1 MRFVGLLFSC
11 FLIVLAV
18 PRLGAALSL
27 VAGDPA
33 LSLLRRGADVTE
45 DGLTRALQSRRK
57 ALGWLDLPRADV
69 DLGFL
74 SLYLASHADAEE
86 GRQMAGTAAAW
97 IEKGLAKAPANAEG
111 WQLLSAAYLQNGR
124 PEEAVVALRQSFA
137 ADPFNPF
144 VGQMRLASS
153 LTLWDKLDRA
163 TKTQATLEILG
174 IASVYP
180 QSLVQVATQLDELDR
195 VLDIIGADPI
205 LALRVEGV
213 LRAALAQ
220 RGFGL

>member
-1 MRFVGLLFSC
+1 MRLIGLLLSC

-33 LSLLRRGADVTE
+33 LSLLRRGEDVTE
-45 DGLTRALQSRRK
+45 DGLTRALQSRRT
-57 ALGWLDLPRADV
+57 ALGWLDLPRAET

-74 SLYLASHADAEE
+74 SLYLGSRAGAEE
-86 GRQMAGTAAAW
+86 RRRTAGTAARW
-97 IEKGLAKAPANAEG
+97 LEKGLAEAPANAEA
-111 WQLLSAAYLQNGR
+111 WQLLSAAYLEGDR
-124 PEEAVVALRQSFA
+124 PDDAVAALRQSFA

-144 VGQMRLASS
+144 VGQMRLTSS
-153 LTLWDKLDRA
+153 LALWDKLDRA

-180 QSLVQVATQLDELDR
+180 QSLVQVATQLDELER
-195 VLDIIGADPI
+195 VLDIVGADPI

>member
-1 MRFVGLLFSC
+1 MRFVGLVLACCLLF
-11 FLIVLAV
+11 LAV

-33 LSLLRRGADVTE
+33 LSLLRRGEDITE
-45 DGLTRALQSRRK
+45 DGLTRALQSRRA
-57 ALGWLDLPRADV
+57 ALDWLDLPRADV

-74 SLYLASHADAEE
+74 SLYLGNQAGGEE
-86 GRQMAGTAAAW
+86 NRGMAATAATW
-97 IEKGLAKAPANAEG
+97 LEKGLAQAPANAEA
-111 WQLLSAAYLQNGR
+111 WQLLSAAYLQGDR
-124 PEEAVVALRQSFA
+124 PEAAAAALRRSFA

-153 LTLWDKLDRA
+153 LALWDKLDRP

-174 IASVYP
+174 IAAVYP
-180 QSLVQVATQLDELDR
+180 QSLVQTATQLDQLDR
-195 VLDIIGADPI
+195 VLDIVGADPT

-220 RGFGL
+220 KGFGL

>member
-1 MRFVGLLFSC
+1 MRFVGLLLSC
-11 FLIVLAV
+11 FFLFLAV
-18 PRLGAALSL
+18 PRLGAALSF

-33 LSLLRRGADVTE
+33 LSLLRRGEDVTE
-45 DGLTRALQSRRK
+45 DGLTRALQSRRA
-57 ALGWLDLPRADV
+57 ALQWLDLPRAEV

-74 SLYLASHADAEE
+74 SLYLASRSDPE
-86 GRQMAGTAAAW
+86 GARQLAGTAATW
-97 IEKGLAKAPANAEG
+97 LEQGLAKAPANAEG
-111 WQLLSAAYLQNGR
+111 WQLLSAAYLQGDR
-124 PEEAVVALRQSFA
+124 PDDAVAALRRSFA
-137 ADPFNPF
+137 ADPFNPY
-144 VGQMRLASS
+144 VGQMRLTSS
-153 LTLWDKLDRA
+153 LILWDRLDRA

-180 QSLVQVATQLDELDR
+180 QSLVQVATQLDQLDR
-195 VLDIIGADPI
+195 VLNIVDADPT